1 MTATN
6 KPRKFILDYSIVL
19 GITLLAYFVRWISG
33 KFDAEFNFILWVTSF
48 ILISV
53 SWEFLRAVNYKLN
66 SVFPYERSITG
77 RIAIQ
82 LIIGGAF
89 GIIIRFLLYKFGEPY
104 IASFHLDKLFLA
116 STWILYVM
124 VTVCINTVFFTS
136 YFISQWKE
144 YLIKSE
150 RLEKEKSQ
158 VQFDNLVNQLNP
170 HFLFNALTS
179 LNGLIFENQKL
190 ASDFLQQL
198 SKVYRY
204 VLQHSDRNFVPLR
217 TELEFI
223 RNYIQLAETR
233 FRGALKINL
242 DITPSAEDQAI
253 VPVTL
258 QVLIENAIK
267 HNVIDNDRPLVID
280 LVTVGDYLV
289 VTNNLQ
295 VRKTVE
301 SSNKQGLDRLKS
313 LYSFLTEKPVII
325 EPAAERFSVKIPLI

>member
-1 MTATN
+1 MAS
-6 KPRKFILDYSIVL
+6 KPASRKFLRDYSIVFGVSL
-19 GITLLAYFVRWISG
+19 FAYGVRLVSG
-33 KFDAEFNFILWVTSF
+33 KFDAQFNFILFITSI
-48 ILISV
+48 ILLSV
-53 SWEFLRAVNYKLN
+53 SWEFLRGVNSKLN
-66 SVFPYERSITG
+66 SIFPYERSIPV

-82 LIIGGAF
+82 IALGAAF
-89 GIIIRFLLYKFGEPY
+89 GVTIRFLIYKFGEPY
-104 IASFHLDKLFLA
+104 VASFHLDKLFLA
-116 STWILYVM
+116 STWVLYVLA
-124 VTVCINTVFFTS
+124 TVVINSIFFVS
-136 YFISQWKE
+136 YFIGQWKE

-158 VQFDNLVNQLNP
+158 VQFDNLKNQLNP

-179 LNGLIFENQKL
+179 LNSLIFEDQKL

-204 VLQHSDRNFVPLR
+204 VLQHSDRNFVPLK
-217 TELEFI
+217 TELDFI

-242 DITPSAEDQAI
+242 DIASSAEDQAI

-267 HNVIDNDRPLVID
+267 HNIIDMAKPLAID
-280 LVTVGDYLV
+280 IVTVGDYLV

-295 VRKTVE
+295 QRKIVE
-301 SSNKQGLDRLKS
+301 SSNKQGLERLKS
-313 LYSFLTEKPVII
+313 LYSFLTTKPVMI
-325 EPAAERFSVKIPLI
+325 EPAADRFSVKVPLI